1 MLFPLLGLVYF
12 LAFSPRAVLSVFQL
26 ISYSPIQQCGPFN
39 ISFAGGTPPA
49 ALPLTLTV
57 LPFNSTPLVFTIP
70 QSAWDTSTASG
81 SYVAFLPLKEGVS
94 LMASLD
100 DASGNSAALTS
111 EVIQVH
117 PSDNT
122 SCISNTANTTA
133 PSTFQLLDGTVSQ
146 CSPFSVA
153 RISSSLDYPISV
165 RVFVPTGLSST
176 LQRTSFYS
184 SQGVDIFTF
193 VMSVARG
200 FQVALLFDDG
210 QGNPQ
215 VSGLL
220 SVAGGASNPT
230 KCLRT
235 TFTTS
240 TATASASSLSR
251 SAVIAIAVTSS
262 VIVVVILILGIFFI
276 RRERRKLAALRG
288 DPIEAIQNHGQFCEP
303 GPVFN
308 PPDPPRPSR
317 KPPFFPVPRTPAD
330 PMDLPATSPRSSV
343 FSPFVPSSLGFR
355 RSRSNSSRNPSIRT
369 KSSVGGSNSR
379 PLVDLDIAELLEV
392 ASVTHREAEMET
404 QSNSSRRIPASTL
417 AVPPSSL
424 APPLKSRRSSS
435 GRKRRHQDLDVPLS
449 PLGRFSGVSLAT
461 RGSSALAL
469 DSRAATPKNGDLSSQ
484 GTSSTS
490 SRNVGVRSRSK
501 KPTRF

>member
-12 LAFSPRAVLSVFQL
+12 LVFSPRAVLSVFQR

-39 ISFAGGTPPA
+39 ISFAGGTPPT

-81 SYVAFLPLKEGVS
+81 SYVAFLPFKEGVS

-100 DASGNSAALTS
+100 DASGKSAALTS
-111 EVIQVH
+111 GVIQIDT
-117 PSDNT
+117 SDNT
-122 SCISNTANTTA
+122 SCISTATNTTT
-133 PSTFQLLDGTVSQ
+133 PSTFQLLGGTVSQ

-176 LQRTSFYS
+176 LQSTSFYS
-184 SQGVDIFTF
+184 NQGVDIFTF
-193 VMSVARG
+193 VMNVARG

-210 QGNPQ
+210 QETPQ

-230 KCLRT
+230 QCLQIT
-235 TFTTS
+235 STTS

-251 SAVIAIAVTSS
+251 SAVIAISVTSS
-262 VIVVVILILGIFFI
+262 VIVVIILVLGIFFI

-288 DPIEAIQNHGQFCEP
+288 DPIGAVQNHDQFGEP
-303 GPVFN
+303 GPMFN
-308 PPDPPRPSR
+308 PPRPSR
-317 KPPFFPVPRTPAD
+317 NPPIFPMARAPANPVD
-330 PMDLPATSPRSSV
+330 PPMSSPRSSV
-343 FSPFVPSSLGFR
+343 FSPFVPSSPGFW

-369 KSSVGGSNSR
+369 KSSIGGSNSR

-392 ASVTHREAEMET
+392 ASVTHRAETET
-404 QSNSSRRIPASTL
+404 QSNSSRGFPASTL

-424 APPLKSRRSSS
+424 APLLKSHRFSS

-449 PLGRFSGVSLAT
+449 PLRRSSSFSLAT
-461 RGSSALAL
+461 RGPSALAQ
-469 DSRAATPKNGDLSSQ
+469 DTKAATPQNGDLSSQ

-501 KPTRF
+501 NPTRF

>member
-12 LAFSPRAVLSVFQL
+12 LAFSPRAVLSVFRL
-26 ISYSPIQQCGPFN
+26 ISYSPIQQCRPFN
-39 ISFAGGTPPA
+39 ISFAGGTPPT

-70 QSAWDTSTASG
+70 QSAWDTSTGSG
-81 SYVAFLPLKEGVS
+81 SYVVSLPFKEGVS
-94 LMASLD
+94 LIASLD

-111 EVIQVH
+111 DVIQVH
-117 PSDNT
+117 SSDNT
-122 SCISNTANTTA
+122 SCISTAANTTT
-133 PSTFQLLDGTVSQ
+133 PSTFQLLGGTVSQ

-176 LQRTSFYS
+176 PQSTSFYS
-184 SQGVDIFTF
+184 NQGVDIFTF

-200 FQVALLFDDG
+200 LQVALLFDDG
-210 QGNPQ
+210 QENPQ

-230 KCLRT
+230 QCLQITST
-235 TFTTS
+235 TP

-251 SAVIAIAVTSS
+251 SAVIAIAVTSP
-262 VIVVVILILGIFFI
+262 VIVVIILILGIFFI
-276 RRERRKLAALRG
+276 RRERRKLAALGG
-288 DPIEAIQNHGQFCEP
+288 DPIETVQNHGQFGEP
-303 GPVFN
+303 SPMFN
-308 PPDPPRPSR
+308 PPRPSQ
-317 KPPFFPVPRTPAD
+317 KPLFFPMARAPAD
-330 PMDLPATSPRSSV
+330 PMDLPTTSPRSSV
-343 FSPFVPSSLGFR
+343 FSPFVPSSLRFW

-369 KSSVGGSNSR
+369 KSSIGDSNSR

-392 ASVTHREAEMET
+392 ASVTHREAETET
-404 QSNSSRRIPASTL
+404 QSNSSRGIPAPIL

-424 APPLKSRRSSS
+424 APPLKSHRFSS

-449 PLGRFSGVSLAT
+449 PLRKFSGVPLAT
-461 RGSSALAL
+461 RGPSALAQ
-469 DSRAATPKNGDLSSQ
+469 DTRAATPKNGDLSSQ

-501 KPTRF
+501 NPTRF

>member
-12 LAFSPRAVLSVFQL
+12 LAFSPRAVLSVFQRIL
-26 ISYSPIQQCGPFN
+26 YSHIQQCGPFN
-39 ISFAGGTPPA
+39 ISFAGGTPPT

-81 SYVAFLPLKEGVS
+81 SYVAFLPFQEGVS

-111 EVIQVH
+111 EVMQIDS
-117 PSDNT
+117 SDNT
-122 SCISNTANTTA
+122 SCISTAANATT
-133 PSTFQLLDGTVSQ
+133 PSTFQLLGDTVSQ

-176 LQRTSFYS
+176 FQSTSSYS
-184 SQGVDIFTF
+184 NQGVDVFTF
-193 VMSVARG
+193 VMNVARG

-210 QGNPQ
+210 QETPQ

-220 SVAGGASNPT
+220 SVAGGASSPT
-230 KCLRT
+230 QCLQIT
-235 TFTTS
+235 STTS
-240 TATASASSLSR
+240 TATASASSLQSLLLLSR
-251 SAVIAIAVTSS
+251 RLLLLSSSSFLASSSSAA
-262 VIVVVILILGIFFI
+262 
-276 RRERRKLAALRG
+276 ERRKLATLIG
-288 DPIEAIQNHGQFCEP
+288 DPIEDVQNHDQFGEP
-303 GPVFN
+303 GPMFN
-308 PPDPPRPSR
+308 PPRPSQN
-317 KPPFFPVPRTPAD
+317 PPIFPIARAHAD
-330 PMDLPATSPRSSV
+330 PMDLPMSSPRSSV
-343 FSPFVPSSLGFR
+343 FSPFVPSSPGFWK
-355 RSRSNSSRNPSIRT
+355 SRSNSSRNPSIRT
-369 KSSVGGSNSR
+369 KSSIGGSNSR

-392 ASVTHREAEMET
+392 ASVTHREETET
-404 QSNSSRRIPASTL
+404 QSSSSRGIPATL
-417 AVPPSSL
+417 ADPPSSL
-424 APPLKSRRSSS
+424 APPLKSHRFSS

-449 PLGRFSGVSLAT
+449 PLRRSSSVSLST
-461 RGSSALAL
+461 HRPSALAQGT
-469 DSRAATPKNGDLSSQ
+469 RAATRQSGDLSSQ

-501 KPTRF
+501 NPTRF